1 MDKSLEDRFGRLPLL
16 FVIGV
21 GLALI
26 AYAGGVAE
34 LVARWSKQEEYSHGF
49 FIPLITLW
57 LLWERREALRASMGP
72 PSWAGVLVLSLAV
85 GMLVLGELTA
95 IFILVQYGFLLSLL
109 GLVLCLGGLPLA
121 RVSVLPVALLIFAVP
136 LPYFVDSQLS
146 WRLQLLSSQ
155 IGVGVLRA
163 VGTSVY
169 LEGNVIDLGVYRLQV
184 VEACSGLRYLYPL
197 LGIGFLMAYMFKAPP
212 WQRAALFVSTIPVT
226 VLMNSLR
233 IAAVGVLVD
242 RWGIGMAEGF
252 LHYFEGWIIFMACLL
267 ILLGEIWLFE
277 RFGRHRSLLDVLSVP
292 LVLGGGGV
300 ASAPGWSRHPL
311 AAALAVLLV
320 AGVAV
325 QLVGHREELRP
336 ERTQLT
342 AFPLALEAWRASEGR
357 LDTQVEVGLGV
368 DDYLLADFRRSP
380 GEAVNFYVAY
390 YGSQRKGASP
400 HSPQVCIPGGGW
412 LISSL
417 DRVGLDL
424 AGTVGFEVNR
434 VIISRGG
441 QRQLVYYW
449 FEQRGRRIAS
459 EYWMKWYLLVDA
471 LLRNRSDGALVRVTT
486 PIGSFE
492 SVQDAERR
500 LTEFA
505 RLAVPRLA
513 VHVPH

>member
-1 MDKSLEDRFGRLPLL
+1 MDKALDDRFGRLPVL
-16 FVIGV
+16 FAIGV
-21 GLALI
+21 FLAII

-34 LVARWSKQEEYSHGF
+34 LITRWSKQEEYSHGF

-57 LLWERREALRASMGP
+57 LLWERREALRASMGS
-72 PSWAGVLVLSLAV
+72 PSWLGLLLLLLAL
-85 GMLVLGELTA
+85 GMLTLGELTA
-95 IFILVQYGFLLSLL
+95 IFILVQYGFLLSLV
-109 GLVLCLGGLPLA
+109 GLVFCLGGLPLA
-121 RVSVLPVALLIFAVP
+121 RVSVLPIAVLIFAVP

-155 IGVGVLRA
+155 IGVGALRA

-197 LGIGFLMAYMFKAPP
+197 LGIGFLMAYMYKAPL
-212 WQRAALFVSTIPVT
+212 WQRAVLFISTVPVT

-252 LHYFEGWIIFMACLL
+252 LHYFEGWIIFMACLV

-277 RFGRHRSLLDVLSVP
+277 RFGRRRPLLEVLSVP
-292 LVLGGGGV
+292 VVQGGGGV
-300 ASAPGWSRHPL
+300 PPPGLSRHPL
-311 AAALAVLLV
+311 TAALAVLLA

-325 QLVGHREELRP
+325 QLIGHREEVRP

-342 AFPLALEAWRASEGR
+342 AFPLALEGWQANVGR
-357 LDTQVEVGLGV
+357 LDTQIEVGLGV
-368 DDYLLADFRRSP
+368 DDYLLADYRR
-380 GEAVNFYVAY
+380 GANAVVNFYVAY
-390 YGSQRKGASP
+390 YGSQRKGVSP

-412 LISSL
+412 LITSL
-417 DRVGLDL
+417 DRVALDMEET
-424 AGTVGFEVNR
+424 GRFEVNR

-449 FEQRGRRIAS
+449 FEQRGRRIAN

-486 PIGSFE
+486 PIGSLE
-492 SVQDAERR
+492 AAKDADKR
-500 LTEFA
+500 LAEFA

-513 VHVPH
+513 PHVPH

>member
-1 MDKSLEDRFGRLPLL
+1 MNKTLDDRFGRLPLL
-16 FVIGV
+16 FAIGV
-21 GLALI
+21 FLAII

-34 LVARWSKQEEYSHGF
+34 LISRWSKQEEYSHGF

-57 LLWERREALRASMGP
+57 LLWERREALRASMGS
-72 PSWAGVLVLSLAV
+72 PSWPGLMLLLIAV
-85 GMLVLGELTA
+85 GMLALGELTA

-121 RVSVLPVALLIFAVP
+121 RVSVLPIALLIFAVP

-155 IGVGVLRA
+155 IGVEVLRA
-163 VGTSVY
+163 VGTSVF

-197 LGIGFLMAYMFKAPP
+197 LGIGFLMAYMYKAPL
-212 WQRAALFVSTIPVT
+212 WQRTVLFLSTVPVT

-242 RWGIGMAEGF
+242 RWGTGMAEGF

-277 RFGRHRSLLDVLSVP
+277 RFGRRRGLLDVLSVP
-292 LVLGGGGV
+292 VIQGGGGV
-300 ASAPGWSRHPL
+300 PTQPKFARHPL
-311 AAALAVLLV
+311 AAALAVLVV

-325 QLVGHREELRP
+325 QLIGHREEIRP
-336 ERTQLT
+336 ERTKLT
-342 AFPLALEAWRASEGR
+342 AFPLALEAWQANEGR

-368 DDYLLADFRRSP
+368 DDYVLADYRR
-380 GEAVNFYVAY
+380 GANEVVNLYVAY

-412 LISSL
+412 LITGL
-417 DRVGLDL
+417 DRMTLDL
-424 AGTVGFEVNR
+424 EGTGPFEVNR
-434 VIISRGG
+434 VIISRGN

-449 FEQRGRRIAS
+449 FEQRGRRIAN

-486 PIGSFE
+486 PIGSLE
-492 SVQDAERR
+492 EARDADKR
-500 LTEFA
+500 LAAFA

-513 VHVPH
+513 PHVPH